1 MEETN
6 MKKKIT
12 NYEAPQLTV
21 VEFRMERGY
30 AVSDGNLIVS
40 AQQQVN
46 ALITSEVEMQMTMG
60 QLDNNGN
67 VIASEMGGN
76 QDMSNAGGSSEWQY
90 ANGGWF

>member
-30 AVSDGNLIVS
+30 AESAYTIHGAAQQINMFLAEQEMIAANDGANGNLVGGY
-40 AQQQVN
+40 
-46 ALITSEVEMQMTMG
+46 MTETE
-60 QLDNNGN
+60 DH
-67 VIASEMGGN
+67 
-76 QDMSNAGGSSEWQY
+76 SNPIGGSGWEY
-90 ANGGWF
+90 ENGGHF